1 MGIIAWIVVGLIAG
15 WLAKMAVPGPE
26 PGGFIATML
35 IGIVGAV
42 VGGWI
47 WNMFGHVG
55 ATGINLPSIL
65 VAFIGS
71 VVFLVIWKALTGRS
85 RAV

>member
-1 MGIIAWIVVGLIAG
+1 MDIIAWIVVGVIAG
-15 WLAKMAVPGPE
+15 WLAKLAVPGPE

-47 WNMFGHVG
+47 WNLMGSQG
-55 ATGINLPSIL
+55 ATGIN
-65 VAFIGS
+65 IGS
-71 VVFLVIWKALTGRS
+71 IFIAFVARS
-85 RAV
+85 SSW